1 MFCAFTAYDALM
13 SAELCCCSHVTRSLR
28 SAPYPL
34 FCVCGPHVQRLKLE
48 GEKNGTQPMGVNL
61 MIYLILF
68 QIIYIL
74 ACRRG
79 APTRDTYTPGT
90 VCPRGT
96 YLAGTYAR
104 KTTDTDT
111 QRSLAEC
118 SAGSRPGGVLSI
130 YNPDPRNK
138 GLTVLCSRAQT
149 PGVVRGEGSFQIRVP
164 PLCILGPHQQFPHH
178 L

>member
-79 APTRDTYTPGT
+79 APTRDTYPWDSLPTRYVPGWY
-90 VCPRGT
+90 V
-96 YLAGTYAR
+96 
-104 KTTDTDT
+104 
-111 QRSLAEC
+111 RSQDH
-118 SAGSRPGGVLSI
+118 RQI
-130 YNPDPRNK
+130 
-138 GLTVLCSRAQT
+138 
-149 PGVVRGEGSFQIRVP
+149 QIRSAA
-164 PLCILGPHQQFPHH
+164 
-178 L
+178 